1 MAARKR
7 TTRKT
12 GRRVAGAR
20 GAKRAMARVE
30 GAIARAEREL
40 PASLREFSARVR
52 KRLGQL
58 ERSVLRA
65 EERYQK
71 QALRVLRNASHQL
84 GRFEAEGERRWKTLT
99 ATARRD
105 ALTVLRRME
114 KALASTAG
122 PPRRA
127 KPRKVSRKRKAAASA
142 TKGIRT
148 AA

>member
-7 TTRKT
+7 TTKKTGLRKT
-12 GRRVAGAR
+12 AAR
-20 GAKRAMARVE
+20 GAKGAMTRVDRAL
-30 GAIARAEREL
+30 ARAEHEL

-84 GRFEAEGERRWKTLT
+84 GRFEAEGERRWKKLT

-105 ALTVLRRME
+105 ALGVLRRME
-114 KALASTAG
+114 KALESAAES
-122 PPRRA
+122 PRRRSRSQG
-127 KPRKVSRKRKAAASA
+127 RKVKASARGTARRSRAAA
-142 TKGIRT
+142 
-148 AA
+148 